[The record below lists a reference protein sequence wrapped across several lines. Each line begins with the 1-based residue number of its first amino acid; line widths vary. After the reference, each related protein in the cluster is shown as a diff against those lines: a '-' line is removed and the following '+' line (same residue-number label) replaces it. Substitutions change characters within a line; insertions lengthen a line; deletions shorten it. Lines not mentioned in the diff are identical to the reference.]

1 VVVGE
6 QPDDLGGIA
15 LRCGRPNV
23 PELLREAALGARC
36 TPALPRLAP
45 ALPRLTAIVTT
56 SVVAAPRCRCEHR
69 GPCSPPSPHRIAVAI
84 AEGGTHARA
93 AAVAGGPSMGRVAV
107 LACGPASLVDAAKAG
122 CVCTRGD
129 FDFHSEVFE
138 W

>member
-1 VVVGE
+1 MVVGE

-36 TPALPRLAP
+36 APALPRLA
-45 ALPRLTAIVTT
+45 AIVIT

-93 AAVAGGPSMGRVAV
+93 AAAAGGPSMGRVAV

-122 CVCTRGD
+122 CVRTRGD